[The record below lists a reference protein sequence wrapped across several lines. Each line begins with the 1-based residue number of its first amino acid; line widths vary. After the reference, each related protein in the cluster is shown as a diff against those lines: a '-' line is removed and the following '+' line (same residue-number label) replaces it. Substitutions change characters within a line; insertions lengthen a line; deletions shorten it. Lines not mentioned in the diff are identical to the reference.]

1 MDHFWK
7 ITFEISSSIER
18 FTGGRLL
25 ALKFDKEKI
34 TKLSSMIRRWDNA
47 PHWRDIRTFSFHL
60 RIPDKDKPIVRGEVF
75 VNEVPLGM
83 RDIIGE
89 ET

>member
-1 MDHFWK
+1 MLISMDHFWK

-34 TKLSSMIRRWDNA
+34 TKLSS
-47 PHWRDIRTFSFHL
+47 
-60 RIPDKDKPIVRGEVF
+60 EVF
-75 VNEVPLGM
+75 DALAKLRELSDLPRTDLECLKTM
-83 RDIIGE
+83 Y
-89 ET
+89 